1 MTLDHALLC
10 ILAVALLVRYHR
22 NALAQA
28 EERFQK
34 CDQERVQLHNF
45 FYGRE
50 GVAFTDV
57 RNEAEPI
64 AETPLTPEDRYRE
77 RMDNVKQQLKRM
89 ARTRVS
95 DLGPALRNLERQRR
109 PRFRNIRPAMDPKT
123 AAQVKDKIASD
134 FAALGEQIKGEQVTR
149 DQVKNGRS

>member
-1 MTLDHALLC
+1 MTLDHALLS

-57 RNEAEPI
+57 RNQAEPA
-64 AETPLTPEDRYRE
+64 AETPATPDEKYRE

-95 DLGPALRNLERQRR
+95 DLGPALRNLENRRR
-109 PRFRNIRPAMDPKT
+109 PRLRNIRPAMDPQT
-123 AAQVKDKIASD
+123 AAQVKAKITSD
-134 FAALGEQIKGEQVTR
+134 FAALGEQVTR

>member
-1 MTLDHALLC
+1 MTLDHALLL
-10 ILAVALLVRYHR
+10 ILAVSLLVRYHR

-57 RNEAEPI
+57 RNEPEPAAEM
-64 AETPLTPEDRYRE
+64 PLSPDEKHQQSKE
-77 RMDNVKQQLKRM
+77 WIKQQLRRLAK
-89 ARTRVS
+89 TRVS
-95 DLGPALRNLERQRR
+95 DLGPALRHVEKQKR
-109 PRFRNIRPAMDPKT
+109 PRFRNIRPAMDSQT
-123 AAQVKDKIASD
+123 AAQVKAKITSD
-134 FAALGEQIKGEQVTR
+134 FAAIE